1 MFKFCPNCGK
11 ELKGAFKF
19 CPFCGFKFPETENVS
34 DIRKTESN
42 KSTEKESVHEEPL
55 DVQKAALVLILKGRF
70 EEADALL
77 RKAINDDPSNLDL
90 NIALLRSKS
99 KNYTVYISP
108 ETSDALHCVEVVSN
122 VTHEKSSDP
131 EYLDFLKRRKDA
143 LERER
148 KEKALE
154 EKRLEKERKRQE
166 ELERRRRMREEEA
179 RLEKE
184 RREAL
189 KQKEQDE
196 LAAIYK
202 KYHGFFNDVGVVE
215 FGTYLTTSLK
225 KEPIKWVVHR
235 NVITREVMLLS
246 FMIDAR
252 PYGSYVN
259 NLQDYLN
266 REFYNK
272 AFSEMEKKIIIPKK
286 GCYVHVPTLSEVRS
300 GYSNN
305 NVTTTAINSGLKKI
319 QVAKKEGGFDWQY
332 PFWVDDDGYD
342 RYKTAYV
349 GDSFYYRSDTEL
361 MDIGNSSVGVVA
373 CIYVRYL

>member
-19 CPFCGFKFPETENVS
+19 CPFCGFKFPETENVSVESENVS

-77 RKAINDDPSNLDL
+77 KKAIDDDPSNLEL

-99 KNYTVYISP
+99 KNYMVYISP

-154 EKRLEKERKRQE
+154 EERLEKERKRQE

-184 RREAL
+184 ER
-189 KQKEQDE
+189 
-196 LAAIYK
+196 
-202 KYHGFFNDVGVVE
+202 H
-215 FGTYLTTSLK
+215 
-225 KEPIKWVVHR
+225 
-235 NVITREVMLLS
+235 
-246 FMIDAR
+246 
-252 PYGSYVN
+252 
-259 NLQDYLN
+259 
-266 REFYNK
+266 
-272 AFSEMEKKIIIPKK
+272 
-286 GCYVHVPTLSEVRS
+286 
-300 GYSNN
+300 
-305 NVTTTAINSGLKKI
+305 
-319 QVAKKEGGFDWQY
+319 
-332 PFWVDDDGYD
+332 
-342 RYKTAYV
+342 
-349 GDSFYYRSDTEL
+349 
-361 MDIGNSSVGVVA
+361 
-373 CIYVRYL
+373 